1 MERLAVITK
10 SVINIYAIVNS
21 GGTEFP
27 ELLLLRHIAVELH
40 PRGVSRPL
48 ISYGGIYLIG
58 IRGLKA
64 KRVFISHNP
73 AIAPTTEVLGP
84 LESSCGLDTS
94 YRQFGTMASFSYDN
108 HHEVEMA
115 TYDLT
120 SHPSHYRWLRLNI
133 LGISNNRAIVEDLAG
148 LDDNIGRVVLT
159 RSGSN
164 NRFLI
169 MDLI

>member
-1 MERLAVITK
+1 MSAID
-10 SVINIYAIVNS
+10 IYAIVDS
-21 GGTEFP
+21 GGTKFS

-48 ISYGGIYLIG
+48 VGHDGIYLIG
-58 IRGLKA
+58 VRGLKA
-64 KRVFISHNP
+64 KRIFISHNP

-84 LESSCGLDTS
+84 LKSACGLDS
-94 YRQFGTMASFSYDN
+94 SHRQFGTLVSFSYDN
-108 HHEVEMA
+108 NHEVGMA

-120 SHPSHYRWLRLNI
+120 SHLSHYRWLRLNI
-133 LGISNNRAIVEDLAG
+133 LNISNNRAIVKDLAG
-148 LDDNIGRVVLT
+148 LDDNVGRVVLM

-169 MDLI
+169 MDVI